1 MISGEYQ
8 VPPRRQEGGQGKVR
22 WFMKILCHSCGKE
35 LPRGSL
41 KYVIEIKSFADFD
54 GYLEEYPGDVEEGIN
69 DLLDAIEH
77 ADPGSIRAAGTS
89 SPKTPSGPARWFSKS
104 WRPRTP
110 FIEAPVKTR
119 QYAPP

>member
-1 MISGEYQ
+1 
-8 VPPRRQEGGQGKVR
+8 
-22 WFMKILCHSCGKE
+22 MKILCHSCGKE

-77 ADPGSIRAAGTS
+77 ADPGSIEQEVFEESIFILCKNCRDKFTKD
-89 SPKTPSGPARWFSKS
+89 PFKSGKMVFEKL
-104 WRPRTP
+104 
-110 FIEAPVKTR
+110 EAKDTIH
-119 QYAPP
+119 